1 MKILKKWLL
10 TALIFSILCGG
21 SAYGVETDMVTLEQ
35 KITELIKQN
44 QQLTDRIAQ
53 MENRL
58 DVGEPGQSEENKA
71 NTSLQEEEKEGQEQ
85 KINDFVT
92 LSGTI
97 EGEAVFGEDFEGN
110 SLSEFN
116 VATVE
121 LGFDAQ
127 MTEWVLGHILA
138 IYEGG
143 DEDELFIDEA
153 TIELGNYEKL
163 PVVMT
168 AGQFYMP
175 FGTFETNL
183 IQDPLTLAIGEISDA
198 GVAIGVEQA
207 GFFGAVYGYN
217 GIGTT
222 GNSDEINGFGL
233 MAGYSLT
240 IEDFSLETAVS
251 WVSNIADSG
260 GISDA
265 LDEKGVGTIEDEVSG
280 VSVNLLAVYGSFS
293 FIVEYTSA
301 LESFESTEISFEAS
315 GAKLMA
321 WNLELGYSTEIV
333 GKETI
338 FAIGYQGTGESV
350 ELGLPKSRLAGA
362 ASFVIFNG
370 TTISFEYFYDEDY
383 DVFEGGTG
391 ETASTFTT
399 QLAYEF

>member
-1 MKILKKWLL
+1 MKTPKRWFL
-10 TALIFSILCGG
+10 TALIFSISCGG
-21 SAYGVETDMVTLEQ
+21 SAYGAETDMAALEQ

-58 DVGEPGQSEENKA
+58 DVGEPVQSEENKA
-71 NTSLQEEEKEGQEQ
+71 NPSLQEEEKEGQEQ

-97 EGEAVFGEDFEGN
+97 EGEAVYGEDFEGN

-127 MTEWVLGHILA
+127 VTEWALGHILA

-153 TIELGNYEKL
+153 TIELGNYEQL

-168 AGQFYMP
+168 AGKFYMP
-175 FGTFETNL
+175 FGMFETNL
-183 IQDPLTLAIGEISDA
+183 IQDPLTLEIGEISDA
-198 GVAIGVEQA
+198 GVAIGVEKA
-207 GFFGAVYGYN
+207 GFYGAVYGYN
-217 GIGTT
+217 GIDTT

-265 LDEKGVGTIEDEVSG
+265 LEDTIEDEVSG
-280 VSVNLLAVYGSFS
+280 VSVNLLAAYGPFS

-315 GAKLMA
+315 GAKPMA

-333 GKETI
+333 GKETV
-338 FAIGYQGTGESV
+338 FAVGYQGTGESV
-350 ELGLPKSRLAGA
+350 ELGLPESRLAGA

-370 TTISFEYFYDEDY
+370 TTISFEYLYDEDY
-383 DVFEGGTG
+383 DVSEGGTG